1 MTEPV
6 LAIDGLHKRFADQAV
21 LKGISAT
28 VQRGDVIGLLG
39 LNGAGKTTLLET
51 ALGFALTDAGSV
63 RIFGAESALVTDEA
77 RKHRIGFVP
86 QQDELLEQMKGRE
99 YLDLI
104 ARFYPNWNPALID
117 RLAAEWAV
125 PLDMHIRKL
134 SLGQRQKLSILAAL
148 GHEPEL
154 LILDEPVAS
163 LDPVARRQFLKELIT
178 LASTGER
185 TILFSTH
192 IVSDLER
199 VANRVWIMQDG
210 YLKVDEPL
218 DMLKERT
225 VRLRLPSQTRLPAG
239 FSDAG
244 VLSRQ
249 EQLGSQTLVLSHW
262 SEHHQQQLARAGID
276 ANVEFLSL
284 EDIFL
289 ELHG

>member
-1 MTEPV
+1 MTDPV
-6 LAIDGLHKRFADQAV
+6 LAIAGLHKLFAEQTV

-51 ALGFALTDAGSV
+51 ALGFALADAGSV
-63 RIFGAESALVTDEA
+63 EIFGAESALVSDEA

-117 RLAAEWAV
+117 RLATEWLV

-163 LDPVARRQFLKELIT
+163 LDPVARRQFLKELIA

-199 VANRVWIMQDG
+199 VANRVWIMQNG
-210 YLKVDEPL
+210 HLKIDEPL
-218 DMLKERT
+218 DTLKERT

-244 VLSRQ
+244 MLSRH

-262 SEHHQQQLARAGID
+262 SEHHQQQLAQAGID
-276 ANVEFLSL
+276 ASVEYLSL

-289 ELHG
+289 ELLG